1 MKTTKKMETPR
12 QHLGIGKIIKI
23 IRQKRRLT
31 QQQLG
36 EKINVSK
43 SYISKI
49 EAGKQQP
56 NADQLKKISEVLKV
70 STYFLKHIN
79 LRTEDLSIDD
89 DKIKE
94 MIIDKYNE
102 INEILA
108 SQYFDDGFVLK
119 IVKADED
126 RSENE
131 DMVLESNYH

>member
-1 MKTTKKMETPR
+1 
-12 QHLGIGKIIKI
+12 
-23 IRQKRRLT
+23 
-31 QQQLG
+31 
-36 EKINVSK
+36 
-43 SYISKI
+43 
-49 EAGKQQP
+49 
-56 NADQLKKISEVLKV
+56 
-70 STYFLKHIN
+70 
-79 LRTEDLSIDD
+79 
-89 DKIKE
+89 